1 MLPQTHRLPPGAPTI
16 NPQEKN
22 RGKDRAKDR
31 DPDKSPAGADFAAG
45 NSLAEPPVVQAR
57 PGPAKMARQSR
68 EAPLPQALRVAE
80 DKVSPGAVAVSSRCS
95 STIKRAISAKG
106 SKPDS
111 RRKAERPTIWALS
124 DKLPRLMPS

>member
-57 PGPAKMARQSR
+57 PGPAKMARQSTG
-68 EAPLPQALRVAE
+68 AE